1 MKKQQGY
8 TKNFWTLQQKP
19 LKKEKK
25 IHNNTQKTTKKRKK
39 IHNNTQK
46 TTKKDNKNRKIK
58 K

>member
-1 MKKQQGY
+1 MKKDRD
-8 TKNFWTLQQKP
+8 TVKLLTL
-19 LKKEKK
+19 
-25 IHNNTQKTTKKRKK
+25 QKTTKKDKNTQNTQKHVKKEK